1 MFGRGNSNW
10 KVKSCAKS
18 FLVFSF
24 EGKKVVNK
32 GSPSLFQFS
41 LLLSHTWKQLLFIT
55 FTEENE
61 MSATIES
68 RLSSQT
74 CERKI
79 EHNSE
84 WKVDS
89 GSFQCKKRQASKN
102 LEGWCFIFSSSSV
115 IFNRQN
121 RWTWKYR
128 NEKKWKS
135 PTAKI
140 FGDERLVLWL
150 ATVQSNYK
158 CCWSFCRLTFLIQ
171 TA

>member
-41 LLLSHTWKQLLFIT
+41 LLLSHAWKQLLFTT
-55 FTEENE
+55 FTAENGMRKNWAKTVKSNLWKKNWAQLGVESWFWLISVQEETSLQKLGRMMFYFFVKFGNLQSPE
-61 MSATIES
+61 
-68 RLSSQT
+68 LLDL
-74 CERKI
+74 
-79 EHNSE
+79 
-84 WKVDS
+84 KV
-89 GSFQCKKRQASKN
+89 QKQ
-102 LEGWCFIFSSSSV
+102 
-115 IFNRQN
+115 
-121 RWTWKYR
+121 
-128 NEKKWKS
+128 EKVKS